1 LESLSLRSWIAHE
14 RSSSRSEIAPR
25 SLVFSTIPVS
35 QPTIRSGEISTVGKT
50 KTLLEEWLAQRNPGW
65 EKVASI
71 EDGAAEL
78 DLLRRNLQMAAL
90 VGGAIA
96 LITLTVGVLGVM
108 NVLLV
113 SVAER
118 TREIGVRRA
127 CGARRRDIRVQ
138 FLTEALVVSA
148 AGSSVGS
155 LVGLGFAVIVVH

>member
-1 LESLSLRSWIAHE
+1 
-14 RSSSRSEIAPR
+14 
-25 SLVFSTIPVS
+25 
-35 QPTIRSGEISTVGKT
+35 
-50 KTLLEEWLAQRNPGW
+50 
-65 EKVASI
+65 
-71 EDGAAEL
+71 
-78 DLLRRNLQMAAL
+78 MAAL